1 MPELL
6 IELFCEE
13 IPARMQARAAEDF
26 SRLFAERCSA
36 LLEAPP
42 RVFFGPRRIGLAATL
57 RGSVE
62 TPGREERG
70 PRIGAP
76 DAALDGFLRKHG
88 ASRDALTQEGQF
100 WVLSKP
106 GETVEARALV
116 AAAMPA
122 IIRAFPWPKSMR
134 WGGSSAMTWVRPL
147 KRILCVL
154 DGAVV
159 PFDLRAGEDDGHGL
173 VSGDLTE
180 GHRIMAPG
188 AFAVRGIADYAA
200 GLRERRVVLDAA
212 ERATLIRDGIAAL
225 AAAEG
230 LSVVPDDGLVAEVAG
245 LVEWPLPL
253 LGRIDDAF
261 MDLPPEVMRTTMRV
275 NQRYF
280 ALRTNGGAAAARF
293 ALVANVAAPDGGA
306 AIVAGNERVLRARLS
321 DARFF
326 WDLDRKQSLESFLP
340 KLDAVV
346 FHAKLGT
353 QGQRVAR
360 LERLARVI
368 AQTLWPDDAAVA
380 TDAARAAKLAKAD
393 LASGMVGEFPELQGV
408 MGRYY
413 ARAQGEAPRV
423 AEAIGAHYRPA
434 GPGDEVPA
442 EPVAICVALADK
454 LDQLAGFF
462 AVGEKPTG
470 SGDPFALRRAALGI
484 IRIIRDGGLRL
495 GLRAVLE
502 QAMAGY
508 VDQWRGSPWLAG
520 VPKQV
525 APLLHNTAIRQ
536 ELLDGAARLEGD
548 GLPPQERILVRLMD
562 FASVAE
568 LRDRGLPVYLVPQT
582 GAAGELTRIFRT
594 GDAVELPEAAALA
607 RDLLDF
613 LTDRLRV
620 QLRAEG
626 TRHDVVTAV
635 LGATPDDDLNR
646 LLRRADSVRAFVESD
661 SGANLLAAY
670 KRAANILRIEE
681 KRDGHAFDT
690 GYEHHL
696 LKAEPEQA
704 LAAAL
709 EPAAQR
715 IDLDLS
721 AEDFERAMDA
731 MATLRAPVDAFF
743 DKVIVNDPAPE
754 LRRNRLKL
762 LARLR
767 ATMDAVADFSKIEA

>member
-6 IELFCEE
+6 LELFCEE
-13 IPARMQARAAEDF
+13 IPARMQARAAEDL
-26 SRLFAERCSA
+26 SRLFAERCAA
-36 LLEAPP
+36 LIAAPALT
-42 RVFFGPRRIGLAATL
+42 FHGPRRIGLAVLL
-57 RGSVE
+57 RDAVTTQGK
-62 TPGREERG
+62 EERG

-88 ASRDALTQEGQF
+88 ASRDALKQEGQF

-116 AAAMPA
+116 AAAIPA
-122 IIRAFPWPKSMR
+122 IIRGFPWPKSMR
-134 WGGSSAMTWVRPL
+134 WGGTSAMTWVRPL

-154 DGAVV
+154 DGVVV
-159 PFDLRAGEDDGHGL
+159 PFDLRAGDDDGHGL
-173 VSGDLTE
+173 ASGNETE

-188 AFAVRGIADYAA
+188 AFAVRGLTDYQE
-200 GLRERRVVLDAA
+200 GLRERRVVLDGA
-212 ERATLIRDGIAAL
+212 ERAQEIRQGIAAL
-225 AAAEG
+225 ASAEG
-230 LSVVPDDGLVAEVAG
+230 LSVVPDEGLVSEVAG
-245 LVEWPLPL
+245 LVEWPVPL

-280 ALRTNGGAAAARF
+280 ALRTADGAAAPRF
-293 ALVANVAAPDGGA
+293 ALVANIAAPDGGA

-340 KLDAVV
+340 KLDTVV

-360 LERLARVI
+360 LERLARII
-368 AQTLWPDDAAVA
+368 AAKVGADAD
-380 TDAARAAKLAKAD
+380 DAARAARLAKAD
-393 LASGMVGEFPELQGV
+393 LATGMVGEFPELQGV

-413 ARAQGEAPRV
+413 ALAQGEKPAV
-423 AEAIGAHYRPA
+423 AEAIAAHYRPL
-434 GPGDEVPA
+434 GPQDEVPA
-442 EPVAICVALADK
+442 EPVAIAVALADK
-454 LDQLAGFF
+454 ADQLAGFF

-484 IRIIRDGGLRL
+484 IRIVRENGLRL
-495 GLRAVLE
+495 ALRGVLE

-508 VDQWRGSPWLAG
+508 IDQWRGSPWLAA

-525 APLLHNTAIRQ
+525 APLVRNNDIRQ
-536 ELLDGAARLEGD
+536 EMLDVATRLESE
-548 GLPPQERILVRLMD
+548 GLATNERILVRIMD
-562 FASVAE
+562 LGQVPA
-568 LRDRGLPVYLVPQT
+568 LREHGVPVYIVPQT
-582 GAAGELTRIFRT
+582 GSSGELTRVFRAT
-594 GDAVELPEAAALA
+594 DAVELPTAAGLGHE
-607 RDLLDF
+607 LMDF

-635 LGATPDDDLNR
+635 LGAAPDDDLNR
-646 LLRRADSVRAFVESD
+646 LLRRAESVRVFVESD
-661 SGANLLAAY
+661 AGANLLAAHR
-670 KRAANILRIEE
+670 RAANILRIEE

-690 GYEHHL
+690 GYERHL
-696 LKAEPEQA
+696 LKAHEEEA

-709 EPAAQR
+709 EAAAQR
-715 IDLDLS
+715 IEIDLS
-721 AEDFERAMDA
+721 AEDFERAMEA

>member
-6 IELFCEE
+6 LELFCEE
-13 IPARMQARAAEDF
+13 IPARLQARAAEDL
-26 SRLFAERCSA
+26 SRLFAERCTA
-36 LLEAPP
+36 LIEAPA
-42 RVFFGPRRIGLAATL
+42 VTFHGPRRFGLAALL
-57 RGSVE
+57 RDAVTTAGK
-62 TPGREERG
+62 EERG

-76 DAALDGFLRKHG
+76 EQALDGFLRKHG
-88 ASRDALTQEGQF
+88 ASREMLTQEGQF
-100 WVLSKP
+100 WVLAKP

-116 AAAMPA
+116 AAAIPA
-122 IIRAFPWPKSMR
+122 IIRGFPWAKSMR
-134 WGGSSAMTWVRPL
+134 WGGSSTMTWVRPL

-154 DGAVV
+154 DGVVV

-173 VSGDLTE
+173 ASGDLTE

-188 AFAVRGIADYAA
+188 AFAVRGLTAFQE

-212 ERATLIRDGIAAL
+212 ERARLIREGIEAL
-225 AAAEG
+225 CAAEG
-230 LSVVPDDGLVAEVAG
+230 LSVVPDEALVSEVAG
-245 LVEWPLPL
+245 LVEWPVPL

-280 ALRTNGGAAAARF
+280 ALRTATGAAAPRF
-293 ALVANVAAPDGGA
+293 ALVANIEAPDGGA

-340 KLDAVV
+340 KLDSVV

-360 LERLARVI
+360 LERLAGVI
-368 AQTLWPDDAAVA
+368 APMVGADPVLAK
-380 TDAARAAKLAKAD
+380 RAAKLAKAD

-413 ARAQGEAPRV
+413 ALAQGEDARV
-423 AEAIGAHYRPA
+423 AEAIAAHYRPA
-434 GPGDEVPA
+434 GPGDDVPS
-442 EPVAICVALADK
+442 EPVAIAVALADK

-470 SGDPFALRRAALGI
+470 SGDPFALRRAALGV
-484 IRIIRDGGLRL
+484 IRMVREAGLR
-495 GLRAVLE
+495 
-502 QAMAGY
+502 
-508 VDQWRGSPWLAG
+508 
-520 VPKQV
+520 
-525 APLLHNTAIRQ
+525 I
-536 ELLDGAARLEGD
+536 ELLDVLDAAVDRVSKD
-548 GLPPQERILVRLMD
+548 
-562 FASVAE
+562 AAVA
-568 LRDRGLPVYLVPQT
+568 GS
-582 GAAGELTRIFRT
+582 
-594 GDAVELPEAAALA
+594 AAAPGGATSLVTVSGGNATLRVA
-607 RDLLDF
+607 RRVKGRECPADSISIEVLDF

-646 LLRRADSVRAFVESD
+646 LLRRAAAVREFVESEA
-661 SGANLLAAY
+661 GANLLAAHR
-670 KRAANILRIEE
+670 RAVNILRIEE

-696 LKAEPEQA
+696 LKAREEEA

-709 EPAAQR
+709 EPAAAR
-715 IDLDLS
+715 IELDLS
-721 AEDFERAMDA
+721 AEDFERAMEA

-743 DKVIVNDPAPE
+743 EKVIVNDPAPE

>member
-6 IELFCEE
+6 LELFSEE
-13 IPARMQARAAEDF
+13 IPARMQARAAEDLA
-26 SRLFAERCSA
+26 RLFSERCAS
-36 LLEAPP
+36 LLDGAP
-42 RVFFGPRRIGLAATL
+42 RAFSGPRRIGLAASL
-57 RGSVE
+57 RASVTTE
-62 TPGREERG
+62 GKEERG

-88 ASRDALTQEGQF
+88 AVRDALKQEGQF
-100 WVLSKP
+100 WVLAKP
-106 GETVEARALV
+106 GATVEAPALV
-116 AAAMPA
+116 AAAVPA

-134 WGGSSAMTWVRPL
+134 WGGTSGMAWVRPL

-173 VSGDLTE
+173 ASGNETE

-188 AFAVRGIADYAA
+188 AFAVRGFDDYAA

-212 ERATLIRDGIAAL
+212 ERAALIRDGIAAL

-230 LSVVPDDGLVAEVAG
+230 LEVVPDEGLVAEVAG
-245 LVEWPLPL
+245 LVEWPVPL

-280 ALRTNGGAAAARF
+280 ALRRVDGSAAPCF

-306 AIVAGNERVLRARLS
+306 AIIAGNERVLRARLA

-326 WDLDRKQSLESFLP
+326 WDLDRKQRLEDFLP
-340 KLDAVV
+340 KLDSVV

-360 LERLARVI
+360 LARLARVI
-368 AQTLWPDDAAVA
+368 AEKVGADPAL
-380 TDAARAAKLAKAD
+380 AARAAKLAKAD

-413 ARAQGEAPRV
+413 ALGQGEDPRV
-423 AEAIGAHYRPA
+423 ADAIAAHYRPL
-434 GPGDEVPA
+434 GPGDEVPS
-442 EPVAICVALADK
+442 EPVAVSVALADK

-470 SGDPFALRRAALGI
+470 SGDPFALRRAALGV
-484 IRIIRDGGLRL
+484 IRIVRENGLRL
-495 GLRAVLE
+495 GLIDSLDTTLALIDETLNELDRGVTRPSSAGSAGATDSVHPRAAARAVV
-502 QAMAGY
+502 M
-508 VDQWRGSPWLAG
+508 R
-520 VPKQV
+520 
-525 APLLHNTAIRQ
+525 R
-536 ELLDGAARLEGD
+536 
-548 GLPPQERILVRLMD
+548 
-562 FASVAE
+562 
-568 LRDRGLPVYLVPQT
+568 
-582 GAAGELTRIFRT
+582 AAGTERRMRT
-594 GDAVELPEAAALA
+594 EVF
-607 RDLLDF
+607 DLLDF

-635 LGATPDDDLNR
+635 LGAAPDDDLNR
-646 LLRRADSVRAFVESD
+646 LLRRADSVRAFVESEA
-661 SGANLLAAY
+661 GANLLAAHR
-670 KRAANILRIEE
+670 RAANILRIEE
-681 KRDGHAFDT
+681 KRDGHTYDT
-690 GYEHHL
+690 GYERHL
-696 LKAEPEQA
+696 LKAHEEEA
-704 LAAAL
+704 LANAL
-709 EPAAQR
+709 EAAAAR
-715 IDLDLS
+715 IALDLD
-721 AEDFERAMDA
+721 AEDFERAMEA

>member
-1 MPELL
+1 MLL
-6 IELFCEE
+6 ELFSEE
-13 IPARMQARAAEDF
+13 IPARMQARAAEDLA
-26 SRLFAERCSA
+26 RLFAERCAA
-36 LLEAPP
+36 LVEAPP
-42 RVFFGPRRIGLAATL
+42 VTFHGPRRIGLSALLRAAVTTE
-57 RGSVE
+57 GK
-62 TPGREERG
+62 EERG

-76 DAALDGFLRKHG
+76 DQALDGFLRKHG
-88 ASRDALTQEGQF
+88 ATRDALKQEGQF

-116 AAAMPA
+116 AAAIPA

-134 WGGSSAMTWVRPL
+134 WGGSSPMAWVRPL

-173 VSGDLTE
+173 ASGNETE

-188 AFAVRGIADYAA
+188 AFAVRGLTDYQE

-212 ERATLIRDGIAAL
+212 ERAREIRDGIAAL

-230 LSVVPDDGLVAEVAG
+230 LTVVPDEGLVTEVAG
-245 LVEWPLPL
+245 LVEWPVPL

-280 ALRTNGGAAAARF
+280 ALRQADGSAAPRF
-293 ALVANVAAPDGGA
+293 ALVANIAAPDGGA
-306 AIVAGNERVLRARLS
+306 SIVAGNERVLRARLS

-326 WDLDRKQSLESFLP
+326 WDLDRRQSLESFLP
-340 KLDAVV
+340 KLDSVV

-360 LERLARVI
+360 LERLARII
-368 AQTLWPDDAAVA
+368 ATKVGADPA
-380 TDAARAAKLAKAD
+380 DAARAARLAKAD

-413 ARAQGEAPRV
+413 ALGQGEKPAV
-423 AEAIGAHYRPA
+423 AEAIAAHYRPL
-434 GPGDEVPA
+434 GPGDEAPA
-442 EPVAICVALADK
+442 EPVAISVALADK

-470 SGDPFALRRAALGI
+470 SGDPFALRRAGLGI
-484 IRIIRDGGLRL
+484 IRIVRENGLRL
-495 GLRAVLE
+495 ALRHLLE
-502 QAMAGY
+502 EAMAGY
-508 VDQWRGSPWLAG
+508 VDQWRHSPWIAAD
-520 VPKQV
+520 PKQV
-525 APLLHNTAIRQ
+525 ATLIENREIRQ
-536 ELLDGAARLEGD
+536 ELLETAARLEGE
-548 GLPPQERILVRLMD
+548 GCAANERILVRLMD
-562 FASVAE
+562 LGHVPALRERGISVFVA
-568 LRDRGLPVYLVPQT
+568 PQT
-582 GAAGELTRIFRT
+582 GSSGELTRVFRAT
-594 GDAVELPEAAALA
+594 DAVEVPKAAALG
-607 RDLLDF
+607 RELMDF
-613 LTDRLRV
+613 LADRLRV

-635 LGATPDDDLNR
+635 LGAAPDDDLNR
-646 LLRRADSVRAFVESD
+646 LLRRADSVRAFVESEA
-661 SGANLLAAY
+661 GANLLAAHR
-670 KRAANILRIEE
+670 RAANILRIEE
-681 KRDGHAFDT
+681 KRDGHIYDT

-696 LKAEPEQA
+696 LKAHQEEA

-709 EPAAQR
+709 EAAAAR
-715 IDLDLS
+715 IELDLS
-721 AEDFERAMDA
+721 AEDFERAMEA

-767 ATMDAVADFSKIEA
+767 AAMDAVADFSKIEA